1 MCFWEGMAAVRL
13 AKLYVPCKSKEE
25 ASSIATAL
33 IEKRLVA
40 CANIFP
46 VSSVYRWKGKVESAN
61 EHVLLLTT
69 RKSLVGK
76 AREAITK
83 LHSYGVPAILEI
95 PVLSANATYAGWV
108 AGETS
113 AGKVRA

>member
-1 MCFWEGMAAVRL
+1 MCFWEGMATVRL
-13 AKLYVPCKSKEE
+13 SKLYVPCKSKGE
-25 ASSIATAL
+25 ASSIAAAL
-33 IEKRLVA
+33 LRMRLVA
-40 CANIFP
+40 CASIFP
-46 VSSVYRWKGKVESAN
+46 VSSVYRWKGKVESAD

-76 AREAITK
+76 ARGAITK

-95 PVLSANATYAGWV
+95 PVLSANVPYVEWV

-113 AGKVRA
+113 GRKVRA